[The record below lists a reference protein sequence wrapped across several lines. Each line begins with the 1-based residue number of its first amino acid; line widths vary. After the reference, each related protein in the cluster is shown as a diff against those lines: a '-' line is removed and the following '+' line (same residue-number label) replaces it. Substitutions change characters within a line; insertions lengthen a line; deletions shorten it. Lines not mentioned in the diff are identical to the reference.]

1 MTVGQAHVSAA
12 TGPDA
17 ATDPALGSA
26 PSATGESGAHDSG
39 GSHSDHHWRRP
50 GRPGPRPPWWPVDE
64 PWPPRPRRG
73 GRGRHAFVWRVGCLL
88 LLLVAVATVAAAIG
102 LWIAAIVLGVVSAPA
117 GALAGAIAA
126 FALSAVFLAG
136 MARAL
141 RAMGRQLVALVDAVE
156 RVEDGDYAVR
166 LVEPRQEELRTTA
179 RAFNAMAA
187 RLEETE
193 VRRRAFMAD
202 LAHELRTPI
211 AVIRAQLEALRDGV
225 YPPDPE
231 HVEPALAQAATL
243 ERLVED
249 VRTLGLAETGS
260 LPLDR
265 EPVDPALLV
274 NETLSAFRARADGA
288 GVSLAAELPPALPLV
303 SIDAARIRAVLGN
316 LLSNALDHTPS
327 GGRISVAVAAA
338 GGVLSI
344 AVRDT
349 GTGFPPEL
357 LPRVFDRFVKG
368 SGSAGSGLGLAIAR
382 DVVSAHGGTIAAEN
396 AASGGAIV
404 RVTLPLLA
412 V

>member
-1 MTVGQAHVSAA
+1 M
-12 TGPDA
+12 
-17 ATDPALGSA
+17 
-26 PSATGESGAHDSG
+26 
-39 GSHSDHHWRRP
+39 
-50 GRPGPRPPWWPVDE
+50 
-64 PWPPRPRRG
+64 
-73 GRGRHAFVWRVGCLL
+73 GCLL

-102 LWIAAIVLGVVSAPA
+102 LWIAAIALGVVSAPA

-126 FALSAVFLAG
+126 FALSAVLLAG

-166 LVEPRQEELRTTA
+166 LVDPRQEELRTAA

-187 RLEETE
+187 RLEGTE

-211 AVIRAQLEALRDGV
+211 AVIRGQLEALRDGV

-288 GVSLAAELPPALPLV
+288 GVSLAAELPPAMPSV

-327 GGRISVAVAAA
+327 GGRITVAVAAA
-338 GGVLSI
+338 GGMLSI

-357 LPRVFDRFVKG
+357 LPRVFDRFAKG
-368 SGSAGSGLGLAIAR
+368 PGSAGSGLGLAIAR

-404 RVTLPLLA
+404 LVTLPLLA

>member
-1 MTVGQAHVSAA
+1 M
-12 TGPDA
+12 
-17 ATDPALGSA
+17 
-26 PSATGESGAHDSG
+26 
-39 GSHSDHHWRRP
+39 
-50 GRPGPRPPWWPVDE
+50 
-64 PWPPRPRRG
+64 
-73 GRGRHAFVWRVGCLL
+73 GCLL

-102 LWIAAIVLGVVSAPA
+102 LWIAAIALGVVSAPA

-126 FALSAVFLAG
+126 FALSAVLLAG

-166 LVEPRQEELRTTA
+166 LVEPRQEELRTAA

-187 RLEETE
+187 RLEGTE

-211 AVIRAQLEALRDGV
+211 AVIRGQLEALRDGV

-249 VRTLGLAETGS
+249 VRTLGLAETGQ
-260 LPLDR
+260 
-265 EPVDPALLV
+265 PAARPGARRPGAARQRDTVGVPGAGRRRGGLTRRRAAASHAIGL
-274 NETLSAFRARADGA
+274 NRRGSYPGCPGQPTLERARPHAVGGADHRGRARRRGA
-288 GVSLAAELPPALPLV
+288 CSA
-303 SIDAARIRAVLGN
+303 
-316 LLSNALDHTPS
+316 S
-327 GGRISVAVAAA
+327 GCV
-338 GGVLSI
+338 
-344 AVRDT
+344 DT

-357 LPRVFDRFVKG
+357 LPRVFDRFAKG
-368 SGSAGSGLGLAIAR
+368 PGSAGSGLGLAIAR

-404 RVTLPLLA
+404 LVTLPLLA